1 MTIHFSESVG
11 RGVLYCAGSLFRLRC
26 LPDRLRLASSTLR
39 ISGRPGVNRGEI
51 RFMATWRS
59 VHLGPVT
66 IGIAVG
72 RSGQVPPT
80 LPPAQRCEVSAR
92 TQFVGLVVATLRH
105 WEELTP
111 DEQDARLHDRV

>member
-1 MTIHFSESVG
+1 
-11 RGVLYCAGSLFRLRC
+11 
-26 LPDRLRLASSTLR
+26 
-39 ISGRPGVNRGEI
+39 
-51 RFMATWRS
+51 MATWRS

-80 LPPAQRCEVSAR
+80 LPPTQRCEVSAR

>member
-1 MTIHFSESVG
+1 
-11 RGVLYCAGSLFRLRC
+11 
-26 LPDRLRLASSTLR
+26 
-39 ISGRPGVNRGEI
+39 
-51 RFMATWRS
+51 MATWRS

-72 RSGQVPPT
+72 RSGQVPP
-80 LPPAQRCEVSAR
+80 LPPTQRCAVSAR
-92 TQFVGLVVATLRH
+92 TQFVSLMVATLRH